1 MLTIEAK
8 TCSECGERLLGRAD
22 KRFCSDACRNS
33 YNNKLNSDSTSL
45 MRNINHVLRKNR
57 RILEG
62 FAEAGEG
69 KARVG
74 LKKLSA
80 KGFNF
85 DLFTSIYRTKNG
97 NEYHFCYEYGYLKLE
112 DDFYMVVKKDV

>member
-8 TCSECGERLLGRAD
+8 ECIECGEKLLGRVD
-22 KRFCSDACRNS
+22 KRFCSDACRNG
-33 YNNKLNSDSTSL
+33 YNNRLNSDTTAQ
-45 MRNINHVLRKNR
+45 MRNVNNILRKNR
-57 RILEG
+57 RILED
-62 FAEAGEG
+62 FARTGDG

-74 LKKLSA
+74 LKKLNA

-85 DLFTSIYRTKNG
+85 ELFTSIYRTKNG

-112 DDFYMVVKKDV
+112 DDFYMVVKKEV